1 MKVTS
6 IRLEPKTL
14 VKLEKVSENLSQDL
28 TTTIRQTI
36 RVGLDVSE
44 KTSRYPLEEI
54 PQKWRS
60 PELLFLSEGLRDSYI
75 I

>member
-6 IRLEPKTL
+6 IRLEPETL
-14 VKLEKVSENLSQDL
+14 KILEKVSENLSQDL

-44 KTSRYPLEEI
+44 KTSKFPLEQI
-54 PQKWRS
+54 PQNWRS
-60 PELLFLSEGLRDSYI
+60 PELLFLSEGMRNLFKN
-75 I
+75 